1 MEFGRGVWWSHKW
14 TQYVHSCLSH
24 TCPIMED
31 SRDGL
36 VWLLD
41 IHTACFCLSSRCSFV
56 SSYYRCLL
64 PLLHSLSPVSFSLVC
79 AARESTFLA
88 SWAFSLFSLSLL
100 RVLSLSLSLSS
111 SVSLHSSVGLAHTD
125 SITHTSP
132 ASQPQTLTHQ
142 LDRGSRPL

>member
-31 SRDGL
+31 SRDEL

-41 IHTACFCLSSRCSFV
+41 IHTACFCLSSHCSFV
-56 SSYYRCLL
+56 SSHYRCLL

-88 SWAFSLFSLSLL
+88 SWAFSLFSLSLSC
-100 RVLSLSLSLSS
+100 VCSLSLSS

>member
-14 TQYVHSCLSH
+14 TQYVYSYLSH

-31 SRDGL
+31 SRDEL

-56 SSYYRCLL
+56 SSHYRCLL

-100 RVLSLSLSLSS
+100 RVLSLSLFFCISAQFSWPS
-111 SVSLHSSVGLAHTD
+111 PHWQHH
-125 SITHTSP
+125 THTSP